1 MRCLGLYF
9 MHFKLLFS
17 LLFFVVFQSAF
28 GMYERIELARMT
40 VEVTNSTQKKYLV
53 SVYNGSGRD
62 EFPIDPKHMVKKDV
76 VITEFMPCD
85 NGNYY
90 RCEVGIIAPSDR
102 TDQLTI
108 DVAYRS
114 CKLHKELGSRLYSH
128 STGDLEKK
136 KELDNK
142 SFDTMFPQAHDFVT
156 RVNLKGEDLEDS
168 TMELSKSVSL
178 SFSQMSI
185 RSTAQIILQE
195 RMSLKEAKA
204 KLPKDAFEQAVDWI
218 EKINSPKLHQL
229 MLAYLKS

>member
-1 MRCLGLYF
+1 MRGLGLYF
-9 MHFKLLFS
+9 MRFKLLFS
-17 LLFFVVFQSAF
+17 LLFFVLFQPAF
-28 GMYERIELARMT
+28 AMYERIELARMT

-62 EFPIDPKHMVKKDV
+62 EFPIDPTHVVKKDV

-90 RCEVGIIAPSDR
+90 RCQVGILAPSDR

-108 DVAYRS
+108 EVAYRS

-128 STGDLEKK
+128 PTGNYEKQ

-142 SFDTMFPQAHDFVT
+142 SFNTTFPQAHDFIT
-156 RVNLKGEDLEDS
+156 RVNLKGEDLEES
-168 TMELSKSVSL
+168 TMDLTKSASL
-178 SFSQMSI
+178 TFSQMSI
-185 RSTAQIILQE
+185 RSTAQLVLQD
-195 RMSLKEAKA
+195 RMSLKEAKTR
-204 KLPKDAFEQAVDWI
+204 LPAEVFEQAVDWM
-218 EKINSPKLHQL
+218 EKIASPKLHQL